1 MLENLVTGV
10 SKTLVFTGKELTKG
24 AVTAKAELNPQFL
37 KTQAGALAKF
47 ELMKKQYQKVNGAG
61 VASID
66 MLANQKFAEWKAEQ
80 EAQNALAE
88 EMMQSFTQKSAP
100 QQPAPTQEKM
110 YTAEEVQQML
120 AQLQAQKETQAV

>member
-61 VASID
+61 VASVD
-66 MLANQKFAEWKAEQ
+66 MLANQKFAEWVKDQEEQNAMAEQ
-80 EAQNALAE
+80 
-88 EMMQSFTQKSAP
+88 MMQSFTQASAP
-100 QQPAPTQEKM
+100 QPETKT
-110 YTAEEVQQML
+110 YTAEEVQAML
-120 AQLQAQKETQAV
+120 AKLQQEKETQAV

>member
-24 AVTAKAELNPQFL
+24 AVTAKKELNPQFL

-47 ELMKKQYQKVNGAG
+47 ELMKKAYTKVNGAG

-66 MLANQKFAEWKAEQ
+66 MQANQMFAQWKAEQ
-80 EAQNALAE
+80 DEQNALAE
-88 EMMQSFTQKSAP
+88 EMMKSFITP
-100 QQPAPTQEKM
+100 QEQPATKT
-110 YTAEEVQQML
+110 YTAEEVQAML
-120 AQLQAQKETQAV
+120 AQLQAQKEPQAV

>member
-61 VASID
+61 VASVD
-66 MLANQKFAEWKAEQ
+66 MLANQKFAEWVKDQEEQNAMAEQ
-80 EAQNALAE
+80 
-88 EMMQSFTQKSAP
+88 MMQSFTQASAP
-100 QQPAPTQEKM
+100 QPAPKT
-110 YTAEEVQQML
+110 YTAEEVQAML
-120 AQLQAQKETQAV
+120 AKLQQEKETQAV

>member
-24 AVTAKAELNPQFL
+24 AVTAKKELNPQFL

-47 ELMKKQYQKVNGAG
+47 ELMKKAYTKVNGAG

-66 MLANQKFAEWKAEQ
+66 MQANQMFAQWKAEQ
-80 EAQNALAE
+80 DEQNALAE
-88 EMMQSFTQKSAP
+88 EMMASFTQV
-100 QQPAPTQEKM
+100 QQPTQKM
-110 YTAEEVQQML
+110 YTAEEVQAML
-120 AQLQAQKETQAV
+120 AQLQAQQKETQV

>member
-24 AVTAKAELNPQFL
+24 AVTAKKELNPQFL

-47 ELMKKQYQKVNGAG
+47 ELMKKQYVKANGAG
-61 VASID
+61 VASVD
-66 MLANQKFAEWKAEQ
+66 MQANALFAQWKQEQDEQNAMAEQ
-80 EAQNALAE
+80 
-88 EMMQSFTQKSAP
+88 MMQSFTQSAP
-100 QQPAPTQEKM
+100 QPAQQM

-120 AQLQAQKETQAV
+120 AQLQAKETQAV

>member
-24 AVTAKAELNPQFL
+24 AVTAKKELNPQFL

-47 ELMKKQYQKVNGAG
+47 ELMKKQYVKANGAG
-61 VASID
+61 VASVD
-66 MLANQKFAEWKAEQ
+66 MQANALFAQWKQEQ
-80 EAQNALAE
+80 DEQNAMAE
-88 EMMQSFTQKSAP
+88 EMMQQFAAP
-100 QQPAPTQEKM
+100 QQPEVKT
-110 YTAEEVQQML
+110 YTAEEVQAML

>member
-66 MLANQKFAEWKAEQ
+66 MLANQKFAEWVKDQ
-80 EAQNALAE
+80 EEQNAMAE
-88 EMMQSFTQKSAP
+88 EMMKQFTAP
-100 QQPAPTQEKM
+100 QPEVKTYTQ
-110 YTAEEVQQML
+110 EEVQAML
-120 AQLQAQKETQAV
+120 AQLQAKETQAV

>member
-24 AVTAKAELNPQFL
+24 AVTAKKELNPQFL

-47 ELMKKQYQKVNGAG
+47 ELMKKQYVKANGAG
-61 VASID
+61 VASVD
-66 MLANQKFAEWKAEQ
+66 MQANALFAQWKQEQ
-80 EAQNALAE
+80 DEQNAMAE
-88 EMMQSFTQKSAP
+88 EMMQQFTAP
-100 QQPAPTQEKM
+100 QQPEVKT
-110 YTAEEVQQML
+110 YTAEEVQAML

>member
-24 AVTAKAELNPQFL
+24 AVTAKKELNPQFL

-47 ELMKKQYQKVNGAG
+47 ELMKKQYVKANGAG
-61 VASID
+61 VASVD
-66 MLANQKFAEWKAEQ
+66 MQANALFAQWKQEQDEQNAMAEQ
-80 EAQNALAE
+80 
-88 EMMQSFTQKSAP
+88 MMQSFTQASVP
-100 QQPAPTQEKM
+100 QPAQQM
-110 YTAEEVQQML
+110 YTAEEVQAML

>member
-37 KTQAGALAKF
+37 KQQAGARAKF
-47 ELMKKQYQKVNGAG
+47 ELMKKAYEKANGAG
-61 VASID
+61 TASID
-66 MLANQKFAEWKAEQ
+66 MQANQMFAQWKAEQ
-80 EAQNALAE
+80 EEQNAMAE
-88 EMMQSFTQKSAP
+88 AMMQSFTAP
-100 QQPAPTQEKM
+100 KTEAPKM

-120 AQLQAQKETQAV
+120 AQLQAQKEPQAV

>member
-61 VASID
+61 VASVD
-66 MLANQKFAEWKAEQ
+66 MLANQKFAEWVKDQEEQNAMAEQ
-80 EAQNALAE
+80 
-88 EMMQSFTQKSAP
+88 MMQSFTQTSAP
-100 QQPAPTQEKM
+100 QPETKT
-110 YTAEEVQQML
+110 YTAEEVQAML
-120 AQLQAQKETQAV
+120 AKLQQEKETQAV

>member
-24 AVTAKAELNPQFL
+24 AVTAKKELNPQFL

-47 ELMKKQYQKVNGAG
+47 ELMKKQYVKANGAG
-61 VASID
+61 VASVD
-66 MLANQKFAEWKAEQ
+66 MQANALFAQWKQEQ
-80 EAQNALAE
+80 DEQNAMAE
-88 EMMQSFTQKSAP
+88 EMMQQFTAP
-100 QQPAPTQEKM
+100 QQPTQKT
-110 YTAEEVQQML
+110 YTQEEVQAML

>member
-24 AVTAKAELNPQFL
+24 AVTAKKELNPQFL

-47 ELMKKQYQKVNGAG
+47 ELMKKQYVKANGAG
-61 VASID
+61 VASVD
-66 MLANQKFAEWKAEQ
+66 MQANALFAQWKQEQ
-80 EAQNALAE
+80 DEQNAMAE
-88 EMMQSFTQKSAP
+88 EMMQQFTAP
-100 QQPAPTQEKM
+100 QQPEVKT